1 MSLMSDSFQSPSHQQ
16 QGKHSNNTNNNNN
29 NQQRNQHNQQQQNQ
43 EQQQPFMQMGAFH
56 HMSGFSRSSDTSI
69 DVSIFCD
76 ILL

>member
-43 EQQQPFMQMGAFH
+43 EQQQPFMQMEMGGSWHFIICQDWVVVVIH
-56 HMSGFSRSSDTSI
+56 
-69 DVSIFCD
+69 
-76 ILL
+76 